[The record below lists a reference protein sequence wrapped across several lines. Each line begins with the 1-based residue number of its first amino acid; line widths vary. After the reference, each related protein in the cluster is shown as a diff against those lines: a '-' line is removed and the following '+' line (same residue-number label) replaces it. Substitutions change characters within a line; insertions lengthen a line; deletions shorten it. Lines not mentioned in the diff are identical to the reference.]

1 MMTLRRFLEEF
12 TSVPATVGWYLADLG
27 EFKGRQELF
36 TRQAPQ
42 KLRALRQHALVES
55 TVSSNRIEGVEI
67 DRSRI
72 NTVVFGSPH
81 LRDRDEEEVQGYRQA
96 LSWIHDNAN
105 AVPLT
110 EKTIVA
116 LHRLVRGDIWDAG
129 AYKDRDGDIIQRY
142 PDGRSRV
149 RFRPVSARDT
159 PDQVNKLVSLYDDAT
174 RNRSIPPPVLIA
186 AWNLDFL
193 CIHPFRDGNGR
204 VSRLLLLL
212 QLYHWEFEVGRYI
225 SLERIIEENKE
236 RYYET
241 LELSSRGWHEDR
253 HDPWP
258 YMQFLLF
265 VLKTAYKEFEQ
276 RLSDAGNGRGSKTE
290 LVLQAIA
297 KANQSFSISE
307 IRDRCPEVSLEMIR
321 RILKRLR
328 DEKRIE
334 SAGRGRN
341 ARWRKTG
348 GW

>member
-1 MMTLRRFLEEF
+1 MMTLRRFLGEF
-12 TSVPATVGWYLADLG
+12 TSVPAAVGWYLADLG
-27 EFKGRQELF
+27 EFKGRQEMF

-42 KLRALRQHALVES
+42 KLQALRQHALVES

-67 DRSRI
+67 EQARI

-81 LRDRDEEEVQGYRQA
+81 LRDRDEEEVRGYRQA
-96 LSWIHDNAN
+96 LSWIHDDSDAI
-105 AVPLT
+105 PIT
-110 EKTIVA
+110 EKTILN
-116 LHRLVRGDIWDAG
+116 LHRLTRGEIWDAG
-129 AYKDRDGDIIQRY
+129 AYKDTDGEIVQRY
-142 PDGRSRV
+142 PDGSSRV

-159 PDQVNKLVSLYDDAT
+159 PDQMRKLVSLYDDAA
-174 RNRSIPPPVLIA
+174 RNRAIPPVVLLA

-212 QLYHWEFEVGRYI
+212 QLYHWGLEVGRYI

-241 LELSSRGWHEDR
+241 LEESSRGWHEDR

-258 YMQFLLF
+258 YIQFLLF

-276 RLSDAGNGRGSKTE
+276 RLSDAGNGRGNKTE

-307 IRDRCPEVSLEMIR
+307 IRDRCPEVSMELIR

-334 SAGRGRN
+334 LIGRGRN

-348 GW
+348 NW